1 MQSLIGHYQQLL
13 GLPATWKVSDVLL
26 SKSGTRIEI
35 HLEYLGPKVECPE
48 CCKAGRIYD
57 QAPEQRWRHLDTMQY
72 ETHLIARVP
81 RCECKDHGVKT
92 INVPW
97 ASKYSRYTLMFEAV
111 AVEFLQ
117 HCSSIQAGARLLRL
131 NWHATNEIMN
141 RAVERGLSRRSKKA
155 IDHLGIDEKSF
166 RAGHQYVTT
175 LNDLEGGRVLDVVQT
190 RTTEAAEKLLQS
202 LEASQRQAVKSIS
215 MDMWKPFAIA
225 AKKHLPQAD
234 IVHDRFH
241 ISKYLNEAV
250 DSVRRQESRQL
261 YQAGDSTLIGSKF
274 TWLRNPE
281 NMTKR
286 QRTSFDQLMACE
298 LKTGRAWALKN
309 MFREFW
315 RLGCRD
321 SASFFFDYWSER
333 VEQLGLKPMIKVQE
347 LLKRHFNNILNYFEH
362 EITNAAS
369 EGLNSKIQLYKASA
383 RGFHSF
389 ESYRTRILFY
399 CGKLDMAIGR

>member
-1 MQSLIGHYQQLL
+1 MPSLITHYQQLL
-13 GLPATWKVSDVLL
+13 GLPETWKVSDVRL
-26 SKSGTRIEI
+26 STSGPRIEI
-35 HLEYLGPKVECPE
+35 HLEYIGPKVECPE
-48 CCKAGRIYD
+48 CGKAGRIYD
-57 QAPEQRWRHLDTMQY
+57 LAPEQRWRHLDTMEY

-81 RCECKDHGVKT
+81 RCECKEHRIKT
-92 INVPW
+92 IQVPW
-97 ASKYSRYTLMFEAV
+97 ATRYSRYTLKFEAL
-111 AVEFLQ
+111 AVELLQ
-117 HCSSIQAGARLLRL
+117 ECSSIQSASRLLRL

-141 RAVERGLSRRSKKA
+141 RAVKRGLSRRNKEA
-155 IDHLGIDEKSF
+155 IAHLGLDEKSF
-166 RAGHQYVTT
+166 RAGHQYVTI
-175 LNDLEGGRVLDVVQT
+175 LNDLKGGRVLEVVQS
-190 RTTEAAEKLLQS
+190 RTTDGAEALLLS
-202 LEASQRQAVKSIS
+202 FEASQRQGVKSIS

-250 DSVRRQESRQL
+250 DTVRRQESRQL
-261 YQAGDSTLIGSKF
+261 HHAGDRTLIGSKF

-281 NMTKR
+281 NMTES

-298 LKTGRAWALKN
+298 LKTGKAWSMKN

-315 RLGCRD
+315 RLGCRE

-333 VEQLGLKPMIKVQE
+333 VDQLALKPMIKVKE
-347 LLKRHFNNILNYFEH
+347 LLKRHLDNILNYFEH
-362 EITNAAS
+362 EMTNAVS

-389 ESYRTRILFY
+389 HSYRIRILFY
-399 CGKLDMAIGR
+399 CGKLNMAITG